1 MDGQTGRQEL
11 YNHPRS
17 VFLVSNST
25 VTIRSELQRTRRD
38 VLSMTLGID
47 RMISS
52 LTIIQ
57 MNQKQP
63 FSSSRPA
70 SFRLNYKYI
79 YISFQSVLC
88 VYYLLTSSANKC
100 LGCEKE
106 ILFLFFL
113 LARPFRVVT
122 GS

>member
-1 MDGQTGRQEL
+1 MDGQTGRQEPW

-63 FSSSRPA
+63 FSGLLP
-70 SFRLNYKYI
+70 LNYKYI
-79 YISFQSVLC
+79 HFFSVRLVCVLSAHFISQQMPWL
-88 VYYLLTSSANKC
+88 
-100 LGCEKE
+100 
-106 ILFLFFL
+106 
-113 LARPFRVVT
+113 
-122 GS
+122 